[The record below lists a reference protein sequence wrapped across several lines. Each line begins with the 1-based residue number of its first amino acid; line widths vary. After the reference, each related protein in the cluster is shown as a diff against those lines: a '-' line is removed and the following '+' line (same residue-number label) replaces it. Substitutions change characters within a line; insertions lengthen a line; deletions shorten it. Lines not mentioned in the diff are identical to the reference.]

1 MFSERFNRKENPKD
15 VDADAYKESDPTTF
29 SPLPLEGT
37 AVHGEVPVEIGTR
50 KTITVDGETYV
61 EILRDAHPKKQ
72 QVIAL
77 LSKGIVPVA
86 DVVEHKDFPG
96 KRYSKMMPH
105 ERIENESTMD
115 DARAYAEFM
124 WLIFSDYDHRAS
136 EALTRNVRIEDG
148 KTSLYDFELASLEG
162 APHSLKHGE
171 DKYPKVVLEKTL
183 PLIQAFAKRIE
194 GEEGKTFIKSALTH
208 AGAEVSDLLP
218 ARNANVE
225 DVQEI
230 LQGRVHRAELI
241 VRGALRDQDVG
252 ES

>member
-1 MFSERFNRKENPKD
+1 MFSERFVRKENPKD
-15 VDADAYKESDPTTF
+15 TEEDAYKDADPTQY
-29 SPLPLEGT
+29 SPLPLEGSIS
-37 AVHGEVPVEIGTR
+37 HGSVPVEIGSR
-50 KTITVDGETYV
+50 NTITVDGETYV

-86 DVVEHKDFPG
+86 DVVEHRDFPS

-162 APHSLKHGE
+162 TPHSLKYKE
-171 DKYPKVVLEKTL
+171 DKYPKAVLEKTL

-194 GEEGKTFIKSALTH
+194 GEVGRTYIESVLRH
-208 AGAEVSDLLP
+208 AGATVGDLLP
-218 ARNANVE
+218 ARNAGIE

-230 LQGRVHRAELI
+230 LRGRANRAELI